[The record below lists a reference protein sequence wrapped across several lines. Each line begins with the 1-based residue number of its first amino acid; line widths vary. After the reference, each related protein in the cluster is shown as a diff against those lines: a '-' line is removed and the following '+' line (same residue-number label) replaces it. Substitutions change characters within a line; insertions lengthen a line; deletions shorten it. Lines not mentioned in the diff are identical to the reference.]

1 MKDLRQTITNGLLFL
16 IPITL
21 LLIIFLKLYEI
32 LIKIATPLGDF
43 IPLEKLGGVTIANL
57 LVIVI
62 ALILCFIGGW
72 LAQRNWAKNLQQS
85 IENKILKRI
94 PGYAI
99 IQGVTN
105 DLKATKES
113 SSKFT
118 PVLVRFDD
126 QEQLCFQIE
135 TMNDGRAVI
144 FVPGAP
150 SPWSGAVVY
159 VEKDRI
165 TKLDLSV
172 TAAADH
178 IKNLGLNSDA
188 IFNSAF

>member
-1 MKDLRQTITNGLLFL
+1 MCCHFDIYLSLSIICKLRSITAWRSH
-16 IPITL
+16 
-21 LLIIFLKLYEI
+21 EI
-32 LIKIATPLGDF
+32 
-43 IPLEKLGGVTIANL
+43 E
-57 LVIVI
+57 
-62 ALILCFIGGW
+62 
-72 LAQRNWAKNLQQS
+72 QRNWAKNLQQS

-135 TMNDGRAVI
+135 TMNDGRVVI

-159 VEKDRI
+159 VEQDRV

-188 IFNSAF
+188 IFNTAS